1 MIRVIHDRAWKGD
14 YVDIPGAAACK
25 EL

>member
-1 MIRVIHDRAWKGD
+1 MIRVIRDRAWKGD